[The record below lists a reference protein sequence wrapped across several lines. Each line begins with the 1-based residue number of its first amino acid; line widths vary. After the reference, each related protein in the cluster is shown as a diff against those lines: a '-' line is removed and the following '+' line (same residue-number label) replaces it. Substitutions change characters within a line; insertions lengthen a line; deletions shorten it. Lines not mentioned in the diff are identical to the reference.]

1 MTVIDYDSWASDI
14 ETGKVPAD
22 PAAAT
27 HAEEDPEAGLRLLLD
42 ATGAT
47 SYDEAVHVALGR
59 PRLDAETS
67 KSPVWRV
74 RTTPALDQA
83 IKARAKAEGR
93 SVSELLRRAA
103 ADYLTHV

>member
-1 MTVIDYDSWASDI
+1 MPDIDYDAWASDV
-14 ETGKVPAD
+14 EAGRVPAD

-27 HAEEDPEAGLRLLLD
+27 YAEEDPDAGLRLLLD
-42 ATGAT
+42 ATGTT

-59 PRLDAETS
+59 PRLDANTPNP
-67 KSPVWRV
+67 PVWRV

-83 IKARAKAEGR
+83 IKARAQAEGR

-103 ADYLTHV
+103 ADYLTHA